1 MKKNNFIDY
10 FHYKFDNFMA
20 KGTITLI
27 IGLALVNLLFI
38 FLVSVFLY
46 ANNLLPSDSVH
57 HHLGESL
64 WIVLMNAVDTG
75 NVALA
80 RAWKLRLLLL
90 FVTLVGIFSVSTLIG
105 ILSSGIEE
113 KLDNLKKGNSRVIET
128 GHIVILGWS
137 PQITTIIEE
146 LGQANAN
153 KPNTCIVILSEQDK
167 TEMDD
172 TLKRITLPR
181 NVRLVSRRG
190 NFANVADLALVNIQ
204 TSRSVVILKLPEE
217 NTELELVKTLLAIL
231 NIPRAVDS
239 PYHIVTQVQNLNS
252 LDIIEIVG
260 QGQVEPV
267 LVNDLISRL
276 IAQTSRQSG
285 LSLVYKELLSFYG
298 NEIYFQKEPRLEG
311 LSYGQALLSFNTS
324 AVIGI
329 QQIDGRISLNPPA
342 ERILQVGE
350 KLILISEDD
359 DKINLSTISPT
370 PIDQRA
376 IHISSVNSAEA
387 GNTLI
392 LGSSNRISLIIQ
404 QLEQY
409 ALEGSKITIAANFP
423 QEEVDFSKVY
433 LKKQTIQYIQGEITN
448 RKFLES
454 LNIGNY
460 DNIIALCNRDIDPQ
474 TADAQIVVTLLH
486 LRNIIDRDNLSLRIV
501 SEIIDENNE
510 FLAQSARADDFVI
523 GEELISMVL
532 AQVSEQKYLNTVFNE
547 LFKPEGSEIYL
558 KPINK
563 YVDIDY
569 PLNFYTIVEAAKT
582 RGESAI
588 GYRRKG
594 DYRNAAKSYGVVIN
608 PAKDALVDFSIED
621 TIIVLA
627 ENES

>member
-1 MKKNNFIDY
+1 
-10 FHYKFDNFMA
+10 
-20 KGTITLI
+20 
-27 IGLALVNLLFI
+27 
-38 FLVSVFLY
+38 
-46 ANNLLPSDSVH
+46 
-57 HHLGESL
+57 
-64 WIVLMNAVDTG
+64 
-75 NVALA
+75 
-80 RAWKLRLLLL
+80 
-90 FVTLVGIFSVSTLIG
+90 
-105 ILSSGIEE
+105 
-113 KLDNLKKGNSRVIET
+113 
-128 GHIVILGWS
+128 
-137 PQITTIIEE
+137 
-146 LGQANAN
+146 
-153 KPNTCIVILSEQDK
+153 
-167 TEMDD
+167 
-172 TLKRITLPR
+172 
-181 NVRLVSRRG
+181 
-190 NFANVADLALVNIQ
+190 VNIQ

-217 NTELELVKTLLAIL
+217 NAELQLVKTLLAIL

-239 PYHIVTQVQNLNS
+239 PYHIVTQVQNFNS
-252 LDIIEIVG
+252 LDIIEIIG

-376 IHISSVNSAEA
+376 IHISSVNSAEV

-454 LNIGNY
+454 LNIANY

-501 SEIIDENNE
+501 SEIMDENNE

-523 GEELISMVL
+523 GEELISLVL

-588 GYRRKG
+588 GYRRKS

-608 PAKDALVDFSIED
+608 PAKDALIDFSIED